1 MLRQNEQKI
10 NMLLTSKTV
19 VFLGFGFVLG
29 FLLNGVFHYQDQA
42 AMEKICKNKEPIY
55 ELYKKCMKRQL
66 ERCPKE
72 TGTKAAPAFK
82 NIKMPSEQPAASKN
96 KEFASELDHVV
107 KAPRDATKRY
117 KLLSHELATRKL
129 VLVGV
134 VTAQKYLDTRATAVY
149 NTWGKQMADII
160 FFSEQPNSTQHVNFP
175 VVTLEGVD
183 DLTYPP
189 QRKVFKML
197 QYMYSKYIN
206 QFDFF
211 LRVDDDMYVKKEQL
225 YELLLATNPA
235 QDIYMGSPGFGK
247 PEDRKRL
254 KLEDHEHYCMG
265 GPGVVF
271 SRALLRKLGPQVD
284 DCLKNVVV
292 SYNEDVEVGR
302 CISHKLQ
309 VQCTWAYQVYIIYS
323 SSLSEFCT
331 GLNLYMFAYVC
342 EQNVLL

>member
-1 MLRQNEQKI
+1 
-10 NMLLTSKTV
+10 MLLTTKTI
-19 VFLGFGFVLG
+19 VFLGLGFALG

-42 AMEKICKNKEPIY
+42 TMEKICENKEPMY
-55 ELYKKCMKRQL
+55 EMYKNCMKRQL
-66 ERCPKE
+66 ERCPGAA
-72 TGTKAAPAFK
+72 GTNTVPAFK
-82 NIKMPSEQPAASKN
+82 NIKMPQQPPADN
-96 KEFASELDHVV
+96 KQLASELDHVV
-107 KAPRDATKRY
+107 KAPRDTTKRY

-134 VTAQKYLDTRATAVY
+134 VTARQYLETRATAVY

-160 FFSEQPNSTQHVNFP
+160 FFSEQPNRTQHVNFP

-183 DLTYPP
+183 DHTYPP

-197 QYMYSKYIN
+197 QYMYNKYIN

-211 LRVDDDMYVKKEQL
+211 MRVDDDMYVKKQKL
-225 YELLLATNPA
+225 YDLLLATNPA

-265 GPGVVF
+265 GPGVIL
-271 SRALLRKLGPQVD
+271 SRALLRKLGPEVD
-284 DCLKNVVV
+284 DCLNNVVV

-302 CISHKLQ
+302 CISHKLN
-309 VQCTWAYQVYIIYS
+309 VQCTWSYQVQNCHVVPYI
-323 SSLSEFCT
+323 
-331 GLNLYMFAYVC
+331 
-342 EQNVLL
+342 